1 MVKKEEKWRK
11 MKKIV
16 KIYSIILIILILL
29 CTISTTFVYA
39 QNALPNANEYEPGN
53 ESVPNNVTDM
63 VGTIATIIQVI
74 GVALSVIVLVMLGI
88 KYMIG
93 SVEEKAM
100 IPFLIGTVLIT
111 ATSTI
116 VRIIADLTSQAIE
129 G

>member
-1 MVKKEEKWRK
+1 

-16 KIYSIILIILILL
+16 KIYCIILIILILL

-74 GVALSVIVLVMLGI
+74 GVALSVIVLVILGI

-93 SVEEKAM
+93 SIEEKADYKKAM